1 MRRITFILSLVL
13 FVLAPRSLSETCFP
27 AFGSFEQGGF
37 DAVNRQNLNAFFA
50 IPIMSTSARGQPF
63 QYSLV
68 NNSLLWTQ
76 TGGTSNAWTPVVDAS
91 GNPTWGWNYGP
102 AVSGSGQV
110 LGNVQVS
117 SPHCRYI
124 DPDTGLYANFY
135 WQVDYYSNFRYKDW
149 LGSIHPFSGSY
160 TVTLSN
166 PNAQTY
172 CGIQSGNTG
181 PLTGYSTDNTGFYLY
196 ASQSSTYVLSPAG
209 VNAGGAPVD
218 TNGNFVS
225 QTVVNST
232 ETDWTD
238 TAGHLAL
245 KSFTN
250 TSNPNIQ
257 YEWQASS
264 GNYPAATPTTVQ
276 RSNFSIKTK

>member
-50 IPIMSTSARGQPF
+50 IPIMSTSARGQTF

-117 SPHCRYI
+117 SPHSRYI
-124 DPDTGLYANFY
+124 YPDTLLYPNSYCQAHSHSH
-135 WQVDYYSNFRYKDW
+135 SNHKQC
-149 LGSIHPFSGSY
+149 S
-160 TVTLSN
+160 
-166 PNAQTY
+166 A
-172 CGIQSGNTG
+172 
-181 PLTGYSTDNTGFYLY
+181 
-196 ASQSSTYVLSPAG
+196 
-209 VNAGGAPVD
+209 
-218 TNGNFVS
+218 
-225 QTVVNST
+225 
-232 ETDWTD
+232 
-238 TAGHLAL
+238 
-245 KSFTN
+245 
-250 TSNPNIQ
+250 
-257 YEWQASS
+257 
-264 GNYPAATPTTVQ
+264 
-276 RSNFSIKTK
+276 